1 MALADKRYTRMY
13 STTGND
19 SDKVDSSK
27 ITRME
32 SKFTSNEYL
41 DDDAMFEQ
49 QGMLIVQMQKLM
61 EEFDE
66 VRRHITND
74 VVGQAGADGAD
85 GTDGSNGRDGAQGP
99 AGNTYGSTIKINPID
114 FITNDDVSYNRAVIE
129 DDVSNKLSVRVAHS
143 SAELFTS
150 VFIPEGK
157 TVTHV
162 DIYASSNVSVTV
174 YEVNL
179 TTGARTT
186 KGSGTANRQI
196 ALDDGRTNNE
206 IAARDNNY
214 IAIKVNV
221 TSTAHYIYGG
231 LITIS

>member
-1 MALADKRYTRMY
+1 MPQQQPGPQGPA
-13 STTGND
+13 G
-19 SDKVDSSK
+19 
-27 ITRME
+27 
-32 SKFTSNEYL
+32 SNG
-41 DDDAMFEQ
+41 A
-49 QGMLIVQMQKLM
+49 
-61 EEFDE
+61 
-66 VRRHITND
+66 
-74 VVGQAGADGAD
+74 AGANGA
-85 GTDGSNGRDGAQGP
+85 NGRDGAQGP

-196 ALDDGRTNNE
+196 ALDDGRSNNE
-206 IAARDNNY
+206 IAATTNNY